1 LIPLKKNK
9 TLIIFLIKFF
19 ATYFVLFGIYSFY
32 LHRTQQKEDIF
43 SCSPLTREVAVHVE
57 KVANLLGYHA
67 SVEQHTDELSMKLS
81 INGKYVS
88 RIIEGCNS
96 ISIIILFL
104 AFIIAFS
111 GPVKSTILFGIFG
124 SVLIYLV
131 NILRFIGLSVM
142 YYRFPEYQK
151 VLHDL
156 VYPAVI
162 YGLVFVLWITW
173 VTFYSNIRKD
183 EFKKTI

>member
-1 LIPLKKNK
+1 MKKNK

-96 ISIIILFL
+96 LSIIILFL

-131 NILRFIGLSVM
+131 NILRIIGLSVM

-156 VYPAVI
+156 VFPAVI

>member
-1 LIPLKKNK
+1 M
-9 TLIIFLIKFF
+9 
-19 ATYFVLFGIYSFY
+19 YSFY
-32 LHRTQQKEDIF
+32 LHKTQQKGNVF
-43 SCSPLTREVAVHVE
+43 SCSPLTKNVAIHVE
-57 KVANLLGYHA
+57 KIANLMGYDA
-67 SVEQHTDELSMKLS
+67 FVEQHTDELSMKL
-81 INGKYVS
+81 NVNDKYVS

-96 ISIIILFL
+96 VSIIILFL

-124 SVLIYLV
+124 GVLIYIV
-131 NILRFIGLSVM
+131 NILRIIALSIL

-156 VYPAVI
+156 LFPAVI

-183 EFKKTI
+183 EYKKAI

>member
-1 LIPLKKNK
+1 M
-9 TLIIFLIKFF
+9 
-19 ATYFVLFGIYSFY
+19 YSFY
-32 LHRTQQKEDIF
+32 LHKTQQKGDVF
-43 SCSPLTREVAVHVE
+43 SCSPLTKNVAIHVE
-57 KVANLLGYHA
+57 KVANLMGYDA
-67 SVEQHTDELSMKLS
+67 FVEQHTGELSMKL
-81 INGKYVS
+81 NVNDKYVS

-124 SVLIYLV
+124 GVLIYIV
-131 NILRFIGLSVM
+131 NILRIIALSVL

-156 VYPAVI
+156 LFPAVI

-183 EFKKTI
+183 ENKKAI

>member
-1 LIPLKKNK
+1 LKKNK

-32 LHRTQQKEDIF
+32 LHKTQQKEDIF
-43 SCSPLTREVAVHVE
+43 SCSPITREVAVHVE
-57 KVANLLGYHA
+57 EVANLLGYHA

-131 NILRFIGLSVM
+131 NILRIIGLSVM

-156 VYPAVI
+156 VFPAVI

>member
-1 LIPLKKNK
+1 M
-9 TLIIFLIKFF
+9 
-19 ATYFVLFGIYSFY
+19 YSFY
-32 LHRTQQKEDIF
+32 LHKTQQKGDVF
-43 SCSPLTREVAVHVE
+43 SCSPLTKNVAIHVE
-57 KVANLLGYHA
+57 KVANLMGYDA
-67 SVEQHTDELSMKLS
+67 FVEQHTDELSMKL
-81 INGKYVS
+81 NVNDKYVS

-96 ISIIILFL
+96 VSIIILFL

-124 SVLIYLV
+124 GVLIYIV
-131 NILRFIGLSVM
+131 NILRIIALSIL

-156 VYPAVI
+156 LFPAVI

-183 EFKKTI
+183 EYKKAI

>member
-1 LIPLKKNK
+1 MKKNK

-131 NILRFIGLSVM
+131 NILRIIGLSVM

-156 VYPAVI
+156 VFPAVI

>member
-1 LIPLKKNK
+1 MKKNR

-19 ATYFVLFGIYSFY
+19 ATYFILFGVYSVY
-32 LHRTQQKEDIF
+32 LHKTQQKGDIF
-43 SCSPLTREVAVHVE
+43 SCSPITKEVAHHVE
-57 KVANLLGYHA
+57 IVSNLMGYKA
-67 SVEQHTDELSMKLS
+67 SVEQHSGELSMKFNL
-81 INGKYVS
+81 NGEYVA

-96 ISIIILFL
+96 FSIIILFL

-111 GPVKSTILFGIFG
+111 GPLKATILFGIFG
-124 SVLIYLV
+124 SVLIYIV
-131 NILRFIGLSVM
+131 NLLRIIALSVL

-156 VYPAVI
+156 LFPAII

-183 EFKKTI
+183 EYKKTV

>member
-1 LIPLKKNK
+1 LKKNK

-96 ISIIILFL
+96 LSIIILFL

-131 NILRFIGLSVM
+131 NILRIIGLSVM

-156 VYPAVI
+156 VFPAVI